1 MSQMQKSIL
10 IGGLTGGIGYALA
23 KKLEADGWRIGGF
36 ARSAEQIEVLRARHP
51 AWLVLQADATQS
63 KEMTAVVQATLATW
77 NHLDAYAHCIGS
89 VFLKPCHLTTDEEWQ
104 QVLLTNLTSAFY
116 AARAVLLPMQ
126 QARQG
131 SIVLCSSVAAR
142 IGLAN
147 HEAIAAAKGGLQGL
161 VLSLSATYAGKGIRI
176 NAIAPGL
183 VETPATASLTQHPLN
198 RAMSE
203 KMHPLGRLGRAEEAA
218 ALMAWLA
225 GPESTWMTGQI
236 IGLDGGMGS
245 IVPRPKA

>member
-1 MSQMQKSIL
+1 MQKTIL

-23 KKLEADGWRIGGF
+23 QKLEAEGWRIGGY
-36 ARSAEQIEVLRARHP
+36 ARTETTLQTIRARHP
-51 AWLVLQADATQS
+51 GWLVQQADATQS
-63 KEMTAVVQATLATW
+63 QEMTAIVQASLATW
-77 NHLDAYAHCIGS
+77 GRLDAYAHCVGS

-104 QVLLTNLTSAFY
+104 QVLSTNLFSAFY
-116 AARAVLLPMQ
+116 AVRAVLSPMQ

-131 SIVLCSSVAAR
+131 TIVLCSSVAAR

-161 VLSLSATYAGKGIRI
+161 VLSLAATYAGKGLRI

-183 VETPATASLTQHPLN
+183 VETPATASLTQHPLT
-198 RAMSE
+198 RALSE
-203 KMHPLGRLGRAEEAA
+203 KMHPLGRLGRSEDVA
-218 ALMAWLA
+218 ALLAWLL
-225 GPESTWMTGQI
+225 GPESSWMTGQI
-236 IGLDGGMGS
+236 IGLDGGMSS